1 MKGIAKHSSTAI
13 SGKMR
18 FTKPS
23 SKNIAFGLAI
33 FGYSLILRSDDKTY
47 VTLVHSQ

>member
-18 FTKPS
+18 FAKPS